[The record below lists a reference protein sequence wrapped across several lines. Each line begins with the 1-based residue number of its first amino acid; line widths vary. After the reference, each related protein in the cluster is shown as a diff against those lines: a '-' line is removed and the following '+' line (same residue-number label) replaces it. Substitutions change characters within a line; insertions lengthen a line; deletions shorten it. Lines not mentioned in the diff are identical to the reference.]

1 MPNAAD
7 TGVKRVEF
15 SALQWEL
22 LSVLIAVMCTG
33 MGCSTSPELARKNTS
48 PILQYVW
55 GHVFPFPKSFIRKL
69 TLFYLFVS
77 AGVLHTMA
85 LQHLESVWEGPA
97 EALVLSHPL
106 AALAD

>member
-1 MPNAAD
+1 MGAALSSHRCD
-7 TGVKRVEF
+7 VHGDG
-15 SALQWEL
+15 LQHISRASSEKH
-22 LSVLIAVMCTG
+22 I
-33 MGCSTSPELARKNTS
+33 S

-55 GHVFPFPKSFIRKL
+55 GHVFPLPKSFIRKL
-69 TLFYLFVS
+69 MLFYLFVS

-106 AALAD
+106 AALTD